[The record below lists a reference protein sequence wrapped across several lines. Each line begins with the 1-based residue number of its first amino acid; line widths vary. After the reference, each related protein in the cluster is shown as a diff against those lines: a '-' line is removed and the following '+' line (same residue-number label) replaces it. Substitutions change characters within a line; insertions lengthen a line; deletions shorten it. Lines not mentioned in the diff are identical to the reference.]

1 MPIYYLDTSALVKCY
16 VPERGTAW
24 TLSLVAQS
32 PSAVTPQ
39 NQIITSLLALAEG
52 GAALARRQRSGEI
65 AATERAELFD
75 RLFTDCR
82 DRYKLLPVD
91 ELTVQRAA
99 QLTQHHPLRG
109 YDAVH
114 LASAIL
120 LRDVL
125 MAADLPAP
133 IFVCADANLCA
144 VASIEGLAVENPNDH
159 P

>member
-24 TLSLVAQS
+24 VLSLVAYG
-32 PSAVTPQ
+32 PFVAIPQ

-52 GAALARRQRSGEI
+52 GAALARRQRTGEI
-65 AATERAELFD
+65 TTAQRVEMFD
-75 RLFTDCR
+75 RLVTDCR

-91 ELTVQRAA
+91 DPTVQYAA
-99 QLTQHHPLRG
+99 LLTQRHPLRG

-114 LASAIL
+114 LAAALTLQRIL
-120 LRDVL
+120 L
-125 MAADLPAP
+125 AADLPAP
-133 IFVCADANLCA
+133 IFICADANLCA
-144 VASIEGLAVENPNDH
+144 VAQAEGLAVDNPNDY

>member
-99 QLTQHHPLRG
+99 QLTQRHPLRG

-114 LASAIL
+114 VAAVL

-125 MAADLPAP
+125 LAADLPAP
-133 IFVCADANLCA
+133 IFVCADANLSA